1 MTILFHN
8 KKTGHALERVARRA
22 YAVRFPS
29 GSLNGT
35 YHYRDALALYRRAT
49 APRMLRWRVEVTD
62 TFNGEANYSW
72 ARRYSFEAPE
82 GASDTAIMRRA
93 KREAG
98 YAGVRGRASSYGDS
112 LEFRPHA
119 SCVVMFVTLETR

>member
-1 MTILFHN
+1 MTVIFQN
-8 KKTGHALERVARRA
+8 KKTGHALERVTRYA

-29 GSLNGT
+29 GSLNGP
-35 YHYRDALALYRRAT
+35 YRYRDALALYRKVT
-49 APRMLRWRVEVTD
+49 APRVLRWRVEVTD

-98 YAGVRGRASSYGDS
+98 YTGDRGRVSNYGDS
-112 LEFRPHA
+112 LEFRPYA
-119 SCVVMFVTLETR
+119 SCTVMLVTLESR